1 MVEDLLITSNIAIMI
16 TKFDFQELDLKG
28 AFKIQPFYA
37 TDERGGFVKDYNI
50 DMFKAN
56 GIEHELKEVFYTIS
70 KKGVIRAT
78 HFQLVKQQ
86 AKLVRCVSGHV
97 YDVIVDLRL
106 DSPTF
111 GQWRGFDLTGENQ
124 VELYIPQYF
133 GHGYLVLE
141 DSVVSY
147 KCGEVFYGEG
157 DSGIMYNDPDINIQW
172 PCEKIGGVENLII
185 SEKDKSL
192 MSLFDYSKKMGK
204 NENDYYNL

>member
-1 MVEDLLITSNIAIMI
+1 MI
-16 TKFDFQELDLKG
+16 TKFSFEELDLKG

-50 DMFKAN
+50 DMFIAN

-86 AKLVRCVSGHV
+86 AKLVRCISGHV
-97 YDVIVDLRL
+97 YDVIVDLRPN
-106 DSPTF
+106 SPTF
-111 GQWRGFDLTGENQ
+111 AQWRGFDLTGENQ

-157 DSGIMYNDPDINIQW
+157 DSGIMYNDPDINIEW
-172 PCEKIGGVENLII
+172 PFEKIGGIENLII
-185 SEKDKSL
+185 SEKDKNL
-192 MSLFDYSKKMGK
+192 MSFKEYR
-204 NENDYYNL
+204 NL